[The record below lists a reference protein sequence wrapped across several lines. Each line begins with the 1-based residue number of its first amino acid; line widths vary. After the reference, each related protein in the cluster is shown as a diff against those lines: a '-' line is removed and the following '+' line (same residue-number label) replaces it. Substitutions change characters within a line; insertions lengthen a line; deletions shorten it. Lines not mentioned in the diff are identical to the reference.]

1 MTMSSPRETAR
12 IYDFTKARAALRA
25 NRDGAKLAID
35 MRSRPAP
42 ATDFGSGWYHDAAI
56 QGDQPRKL

>member
-25 NRDGAKLAID
+25 NRDGAKPASDL
-35 MRSRPAP
+35 RSPPLP
-42 ATDFGSGWYHDAAI
+42 ATDFGGGWYHDAAI
-56 QGDQPRKL
+56 QADQGRKL